1 LSTGTLF
8 IVATPIGN
16 LDDISPRA
24 RAVLTSVDLIA
35 AEDTRVT
42 GRLLSHFGIKSRQIA
57 LHDHNEAQRAASLIA
72 ELQKGHSIALVS
84 DAGTPL
90 ISDPGFR
97 LTKAAHDA
105 GITVSPVPGASA
117 VVCALSAS
125 GLPTDRFAY
134 EGFLPAKGVARQK
147 RLSELETECRTMVF
161 YESVHRIS
169 DTVVDAREI
178 LGGDRQ
184 AFIGR
189 ELTKLYEQCVAGDL
203 ASLAAMLDD
212 GSIVKKGEFVLLI
225 AGCERSSDDGQ
236 SVAADLILATLLE
249 ELPGKQAAAITAKLT
264 GENKNSVYRRMLELK
279 S

>member
-1 LSTGTLF
+1 ML
-8 IVATPIGN
+8 A
-16 LDDISPRA
+16 
-24 RAVLTSVDLIA
+24 SVDLIA

-42 GRLLSHFGIKSRQIA
+42 GRLLSHFGIKIRQIA
-57 LHDHNEAQRAASLIA
+57 LHDHNEAQRAAGLVA
-72 ELQKGHSIALVS
+72 QLLEGRSIALVC

-97 LTKAAHDA
+97 LTQAAHDA
-105 GITVSPVPGASA
+105 GIAVSPIPGASA
-117 VVCALSAS
+117 VVSALSAS

-134 EGFLPAKGVARQK
+134 EGFLPAKRVARQK
-147 RLSELETECRTMVF
+147 RLSELEGESRTMVF
-161 YESVHRIS
+161 YESVHRIA
-169 DTVVDAREI
+169 DTVADAIDI

-189 ELTKLYEQCVAGDL
+189 ELTKLHEQCIARDL
-203 ASLAAMLDD
+203 ATLAAMLDD
-212 GSIVKKGEFVLLI
+212 GRIVKKGEFVLLI
-225 AGCERSSDDGQ
+225 AGSERSDDAAE
-236 SVAADLILATLLE
+236 SVSADLILATLLE

>member
-1 LSTGTLF
+1 M
-8 IVATPIGN
+8 
-16 LDDISPRA
+16 
-24 RAVLTSVDLIA
+24 
-35 AEDTRVT
+35 
-42 GRLLSHFGIKSRQIA
+42 
-57 LHDHNEAQRAASLIA
+57 HDHNEAQRAASLIA

-134 EGFLPAKGVARQK
+134 EGFLPAKRVARQK

-225 AGCERSSDDGQ
+225 AGSERSSDDGQ